1 MKKRT
6 AFFTDNA
13 RKFFI
18 FLTIAI
24 IATVGA
30 VTAINVF
37 KSDDLES
44 AINEY
49 EDQDYLDAIVELN
62 RLSQV
67 SDYERSEKIYY
78 YRCRSLNGLA
88 LKLEKK
94 FEDELTS
101 ASLEKKGTADFNN
114 SSKKISE
121 KLSDINK
128 KTGGD
133 LALVYSRKKS
143 RIASRGRFYE
153 EFISKYKGSGLIEDL
168 DFEEVQK
175 TERTE
180 PEKLL
185 SSIVNFYT
193 RYPNT
198 NYIAQLARMI
208 FDGLQKENLN
218 VVDKKDQVWNII
230 ISYVG
235 RYPTSPETGKL
246 YISDAN
252 NVNMRNSP
260 GTDGKLVGKIARDEI
275 LIQLEKSMD
284 TTQIGDRRDYWYRVS
299 TLGGLKGWI
308 FGKFLKPLDISKYKT
323 EEAADKWTIEETF
336 DEWEDSNT
344 PKNWAHIQGSDRS
357 AIGFASRSGKKTAV
371 INSSR
376 AGSAGLFVRHG
387 TTRSFTISSRARLT
401 GGGSLVI
408 LAYGMG
414 NGLSFYV
421 KLMPQTV
428 ESSGRTVPVKTGEWH
443 TYTLKSEDGRF
454 ASLYIDGEMITTR
467 IEASVIQELKQRGVY
482 CLYSPKNE
490 ESTGEIEYI
499 KIK

>member
-18 FLTIAI
+18 FLAIAI
-24 IATVGA
+24 IVTVGA
-30 VTAINVF
+30 VTALKIF

-44 AINEY
+44 AINEF

-94 FEDELTS
+94 YEDELAS
-101 ASLEKKGTADFNN
+101 ASLEKKGTADFND
-114 SSKKISE
+114 SSKKIKE

-133 LALVYSRKKS
+133 LAIVYSRKKS

-185 SSIVNFYT
+185 SSIVNFYS

-218 VVDKKDQVWNII
+218 VVDKKEQVWNII

-246 YISDAN
+246 YISDGN

-260 GTDGKLVGKIARDEI
+260 GIEGKLVGKIAKDEI

-308 FGKFLKPLDISKYKT
+308 FG
-323 EEAADKWTIEETF
+323 
-336 DEWEDSNT
+336 
-344 PKNWAHIQGSDRS
+344 
-357 AIGFASRSGKKTAV
+357 
-371 INSSR
+371 
-376 AGSAGLFVRHG
+376 
-387 TTRSFTISSRARLT
+387 
-401 GGGSLVI
+401 
-408 LAYGMG
+408 
-414 NGLSFYV
+414 
-421 KLMPQTV
+421 
-428 ESSGRTVPVKTGEWH
+428 
-443 TYTLKSEDGRF
+443 
-454 ASLYIDGEMITTR
+454 
-467 IEASVIQELKQRGVY
+467 
-482 CLYSPKNE
+482 
-490 ESTGEIEYI
+490 
-499 KIK
+499 